1 MRCKQNFKQRNFPVS
16 SSRSTDHH
24 LYLYIY
30 IYGLIGFCLFLFMYL
45 FIYCRLLQ
53 GEYLMELECE
63 RSDSKY
69 DIFFDESNGLQL
81 TKEEG
86 GDPEQQDSGT
96 SSVGR
101 MSVEENTDRLP
112 AETCELSLSFT
123 PSMSSCTAEEREL
136 WPTINDQQRE
146 YNSKTNF
153 ISIPEF
159 EFGSNHV
166 NLDLTI
172 CTGSPVL

>member
-1 MRCKQNFKQRNFPVS
+1 
-16 SSRSTDHH
+16 
-24 LYLYIY
+24 
-30 IYGLIGFCLFLFMYL
+30 
-45 FIYCRLLQ
+45 
-53 GEYLMELECE
+53 MELECE

-69 DIFFDESNGLQL
+69 DIFFDERNGLQL

-96 SSVGR
+96 SCVGR
-101 MSVEENTDRLP
+101 MSVEENIDRLP